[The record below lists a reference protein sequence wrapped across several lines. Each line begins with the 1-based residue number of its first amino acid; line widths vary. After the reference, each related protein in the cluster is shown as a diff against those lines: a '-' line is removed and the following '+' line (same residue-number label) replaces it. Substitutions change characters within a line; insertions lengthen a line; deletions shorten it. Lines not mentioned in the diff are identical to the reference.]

1 MTTPT
6 AVDVVG
12 IGNALVDVLSH
23 EDDGFV
29 ERIGVVK
36 GGMELID
43 EERAAEIYAL
53 MGPTV
58 EVSGGSA
65 ANTMVGF
72 ASFGGSARYL
82 SRVRDDQLGGV
93 FAHDLRAS
101 GVEFDVP
108 PATHGPATG
117 CCLIVVTPDAE
128 RTLNTFLGASA
139 TFGPDDVDPAAVSSA
154 RVLYLEGYLFDTP
167 EAQAAFRVA
176 AAHANEHDT
185 LVAVSLSD
193 GFCVERHRAAFT
205 ALIEDHV
212 DLVFANE
219 AEITSLYQVDD
230 FDSAAARV
238 RHHGTIAALTRGA
251 AGSVVVTEDAT
262 IAVPAAPVTAVVD
275 TTGAGDLY
283 AAGFLYG
290 FSQGHSHEVSARL
303 GSIAAAEVISHLGA
317 RPQVSLRELAADL
330 LD

>member
-1 MTTPT
+1 
-6 AVDVVG
+6 VVG

-23 EDDGFV
+23 EDDAFV
-29 ERIGVVK
+29 ERLGVVK
-36 GGMELID
+36 GGMQLVD
-43 EERAAEIYAL
+43 EERAAAIYQL
-53 MGPTV
+53 MGPAV

-72 ASFGGSARYL
+72 ASFGGTSRYL
-82 SRVRDDQLGGV
+82 SRIRDDQLGGV

-117 CCLIVVTPDAE
+117 CCLILVTPDAE

-139 TFGPDDVDPAAVSSA
+139 TFGPDDVDPDAIASA
-154 RVLYLEGYLFDTP
+154 GVLYLEGYLFDSP
-167 EAQAAFRVA
+167 EAQAAFRAA
-176 AAHANEHDT
+176 AAHANDNGT
-185 LVAVSLSD
+185 KVAVSLSD
-193 GFCVERHRAAFT
+193 GFCVERHRDAFT

-219 AEITSLYQVDD
+219 AEITALYEVDD
-230 FDSAAARV
+230 FDEAAARV

-251 AGSVVVTEDAT
+251 AGSVVVTDDGLV
-262 IAVPAAPVTAVVD
+262 AVPAAPVEQVVD

-283 AAGFLYG
+283 AAGFLFG
-290 FSQGHSHEVSARL
+290 TSRGLPHEVCAQL
-303 GSIAAAEVISHLGA
+303 GSIAASEVIGHLGA
-317 RPQVSLRELAADL
+317 RPQVPLRELAAHL